1 VYIGRQRPAFMW
13 SGGYHLP
20 RSIWS
25 NPFKVGSREEVIGNY
40 ERWLLTER
48 PDLVARLPEL
58 RGKGLACWCAPPG
71 GLTASDPLRCHG
83 QMLARIADEA

>member
-1 VYIGRQRPAFMW
+1 MTRVINIATGEPYNVYIGRQRPAFMW

-40 ERWLLTER
+40 ERWLLTES
-48 PDLVARLPEL
+48 LF
-58 RGKGLACWCAPPG
+58 GKGEG
-71 GLTASDPLRCHG
+71 
-83 QMLARIADEA
+83 